1 MNEPANDRGRLLWLN
16 AVFLLSTPILAV
28 LGVIWYF
35 TTQPFSWAPIIAC
48 IVLHIMTGIGIT
60 AGYHRLFSHRSY
72 KANRIVT
79 FFFAIIGAASWQNS
93 AIEWCSDH
101 RRHHRMV
108 DTDNDPYDARRG
120 FWWCHMFW
128 IMHESRFHG
137 DLSNVKDLQAD
148 PILAWQHRN
157 YWPLSIAFNVSVPVL
172 LGWWTGDIAAMVLW
186 AGLVRV
192 VTNHHTTFLI
202 NSWAHLFGSQPYSNQ
217 HTARD
222 SWWLAF
228 FTYGEGYHN
237 YHHAFETDFR
247 NGRNWYH
254 WDPSK
259 WFILFLSWIGLASG
273 LRRIP
278 DHMVLR
284 RRFEENKTRFSDQLD
299 SLGQAWDTWKD
310 DAINKASET
319 HNAMAQHLIKAEA
332 SIDAALKD
340 LRSKQADWQQAL
352 KNNELSRVQLRSLRK
367 TIRRTQ
373 RSLKMA
379 IAEWEQMTD
388 QYALSMSAA

>member
-1 MNEPANDRGRLLWLN
+1 MNEPSNERGQIIWIN
-16 AVFLLSTPILAV
+16 AVFLLSTPILALCGIV
-28 LGVIWYF
+28 WYF
-35 TTQPFSWAPIIAC
+35 ATQPFSWAPIMAC
-48 IVLHIMTGIGIT
+48 VALHIVTGIGIT

-72 KANRIVT
+72 KANRFVT
-79 FFFAIIGAASWQNS
+79 FVFAIIGAASWQNS

-108 DTDNDPYDARRG
+108 DTDNDPYNAKRG
-120 FWWCHMFW
+120 FWWCHMLW
-128 IMHESRFHG
+128 IMHESRFHD

-157 YWPLSIAFNVSVPVL
+157 YWPLSIFFNVSVPVL
-172 LGWWTGDIAAMVLW
+172 LGWLTGEMAAMILW

-192 VTNHHTTFLI
+192 VAGHHTTFLI
-202 NSWAHLFGSQPYSNQ
+202 NSWAHMFGTQPYSNQ

-247 NGRNWYH
+247 NGRSWYD
-254 WDPSK
+254 WDPGK
-259 WFILFLSWIGLASG
+259 WLILFMSWIGFANG
-273 LRRIP
+273 LRRVP

-284 RRFEENKTRFSDQLD
+284 RRFEENRTHFSDQLD
-299 SLGQAWDTWKD
+299 SLGQAWDTWKE
-310 DAINKASET
+310 DALNMASET
-319 HNAMAQHLIKAEA
+319 QNAMAQHLVRAEA
-332 SIDAALKD
+332 SIEAALKD
-340 LRSKQADWQQAL
+340 LRAKQADWQQAI
-352 KNNELSRVQLRSLRK
+352 KDNELSRVQLRALRK
-367 TIRRTQ
+367 TMRRTQ

-379 IAEWEQMTD
+379 IAEWEQMANVYTMS
-388 QYALSMSAA
+388 LSAA